1 MFKTKSLAAIL
12 LVVAVLFAQVG
23 IAFAAPAQTSTPI
36 TGTVTGLSQETD
48 SNGVTTV
55 LVTVKDDTG
64 AEQTYRVSVDTA
76 VTLGLATLD
85 TTTNT
90 VTLLDLTQS
99 PQPMTVTIDPTAVI
113 PDQQTTE
120 FINPISSI
128 LATFFGLDSTTVQ
141 DLHNDGFGFG
151 VIVQALWISRDTD
164 GNANADVAGDILTAK
179 QSKDYATFF
188 ENHPEYADQ
197 FGDNLP
203 TNWGQ
208 FKKVLA
214 EHKNNLGSIVSGHAD
229 NGTDETTTTTTS
241 QKQHG
246 NGKNDSKGND
256 NGKNNGKGNGNG
268 NKP

>member
-23 IAFAAPAQTSTPI
+23 TALAAPAQTSTPI

-48 SNGVTTV
+48 SNDVTTV

-64 AEQTYRVSVDTA
+64 AQQTYRVSVDTA
-76 VTLGLATLD
+76 VLLGLATVD
-85 TTTNT
+85 STTKV
-90 VTLLDLTQS
+90 VTLLDLATLTQ
-99 PQPMTVTIDPTAVI
+99 PKTVTIDPTTVI
-113 PDQQTTE
+113 PDQQETE

-128 LATFFGLDSTTVQ
+128 LATFFGLDATAVQ
-141 DLHNDGFGFG
+141 DLHNEGFGFG
-151 VIVQALWISRDTD
+151 VIAQAMWIARDD
-164 GNANADVAGDILTAK
+164 EGNANADLVGDILLAK
-179 QSKDYATFF
+179 QSKDFTTFF
-188 ENHPEYADQ
+188 ADHPEYADQ
-197 FGDNLP
+197 FGDNMP

-208 FKKVLA
+208 FKKVLS

-229 NGTDETTTTTTS
+229 NGTDETTTTTTT

-246 NGKNDSKGND
+246 NGKDKNKDKGN
-256 NGKNNGKGNGNG
+256 NSHGNP